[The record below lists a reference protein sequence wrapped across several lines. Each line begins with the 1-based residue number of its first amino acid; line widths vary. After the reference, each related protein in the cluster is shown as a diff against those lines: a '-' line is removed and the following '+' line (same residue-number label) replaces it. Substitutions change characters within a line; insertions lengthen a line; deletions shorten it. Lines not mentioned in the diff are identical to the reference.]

1 MRPSSARLINSD
13 IRLAE
18 LRFPAGRVHV
28 SRTRLAFIHLD
39 NLLHFA
45 KADRDGQVD
54 GYVIGYLPDEVV
66 LLLLRK
72 GQVVNAVAIAAS
84 GRTVLPIANALR
96 HFQQEGERAELAYCD
111 APLEQIA
118 WMYQSCA
125 GTAESREIDLE
136 HPESLFPTLHDE
148 RFTGVV
154 ELISDGLVNY
164 VRLEKGE
171 FVQGLFSDKPDA
183 VPVGQ
188 HMQTL
193 FAPHE
198 DGTRREIIASVFP
211 YAHDLPD
218 QASPELIHT
227 YRELFW
233 SIAERAEQETSGSA
247 AKHVRDIRDLL
258 KKVHTPLD
266 VIGLPL
272 EEEAEA
278 LVTTGAEL
286 TYALSDWALQLLEQ
300 VEITAPGAAPTILRD
315 ATRDH
320 RYVLQRAGFYERLP
334 WTFAW

>member
-1 MRPSSARLINSD
+1 MRPSSARLVNSD

-18 LRFPAGRVHV
+18 LQFPAGRVHV
-28 SRTRLAFIHLD
+28 NRTRLAFIHLD

-72 GQVVNAVAIAAS
+72 GQLVNAVAIAAS
-84 GRTVLPIANALR
+84 GRAVLPIASALQ
-96 HFQQEGERAELAYCD
+96 HIGQEAERGELAYCD

-125 GTAESREIDLE
+125 VNAERRAVDVE
-136 HPESLFPTLHDE
+136 HPESLFPTLHRED
-148 RFTGVV
+148 FTGVV

-171 FVQGLFSDKPDA
+171 FVHGLFCNKPDA
-183 VPVGQ
+183 IPVGPFLQ
-188 HMQTL
+188 GL
-193 FAPHE
+193 FAPHD
-198 DGTRREIIASVFP
+198 DGTRREIIASTFP

-218 QASPELIHT
+218 QASPELIQT

-233 SIAERAEQETSGSA
+233 SIAELAERETSGSA

-258 KKVHTPLD
+258 KKVHTPLE
-266 VIGLPL
+266 VLGQPL
-272 EEEAEA
+272 DQEADD

-286 TYALSDWALQLLEQ
+286 TYALSDWTLQLLEQ
-300 VEITAPGAAPTILRD
+300 VEITAPGAAPAILRD